1 MQTLSNSKKAQYCC
15 MIVGV
20 VVYLY
25 RMSEGK
31 AATVYP
37 LIFCQG
43 KILRNNV
50 I

>member
-1 MQTLSNSKKAQYCC
+1 MQTLSNLKEAQYCC
-15 MIVGV
+15 MTVEV

-25 RMSEGK
+25 TMFEGN
-31 AATVYP
+31 AATAHP

-43 KILRNNV
+43 KMLRNNV

>member
-1 MQTLSNSKKAQYCC
+1 MQTLSNLKKAQYCC
-15 MIVGV
+15 MTVGV

-25 RMSEGK
+25 RMFEGY
-31 AATVYP
+31 AATAHP
-37 LIFCQG
+37 LIFRQG